1 MCLKPGLVLLNST
14 RVNENCPT
22 LFHKWD
28 KIWFEDV
35 AHASTEELEFQKS
48 SRSC

>member
-14 RVNENCPT
+14 RVNEKNCPA

-35 AHASTEELEFQKS
+35 EPADRVSKTKS
-48 SRSC
+48 